1 MNVCINTL
9 LLYNYFRICSLLY
22 TWAYGEVSRIF
33 KKSIALYSDV
43 QCSQVQDS
51 AMHAIII
58 ILGYIQISN
67 TRNTI
72 EQNNRYELLYNAL
85 WKDVRFS
92 YRETHTHRES
102 ERRLARALYS
112 IINIYYFCPGKHF
125 CSFCRISCQMP
136 RSIPHTKFNNE
147 INWTECAKAYR
158 THRAAVW
165 NKQMRMR
172 KFNKKKGDCKSRTR
186 SVTTILF
193 TFYFTTRRQ
202 ITNSYCL
209 FLLQLFAL
217 HMSNEQY
224 LQKPTR
230 KCTSEYKST
239 EFFISDR

>member
-1 MNVCINTL
+1 MATTNKWGECMHQHTSIVQLFSYLFVTIHMSIRRSFTNFLKKASHCTL
-9 LLYNYFRICSLLY
+9 MCS
-22 TWAYGEVSRIF
+22 A
-33 KKSIALYSDV
+33 V

-125 CSFCRISCQMP
+125 CSFCRISCQIP

-147 INWTECAKAYR
+147 INWTECAKAHR

-172 KFNKKKGDCKSRTR
+172 KFNKKRW
-186 SVTTILF
+186 L
-193 TFYFTTRRQ
+193 
-202 ITNSYCL
+202 
-209 FLLQLFAL
+209 
-217 HMSNEQY
+217 
-224 LQKPTR
+224 
-230 KCTSEYKST
+230 
-239 EFFISDR
+239 